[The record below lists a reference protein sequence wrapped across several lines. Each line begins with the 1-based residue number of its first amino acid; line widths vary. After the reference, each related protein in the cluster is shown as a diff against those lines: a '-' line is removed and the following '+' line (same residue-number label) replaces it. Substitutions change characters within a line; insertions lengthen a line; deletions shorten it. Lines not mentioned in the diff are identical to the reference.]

1 MDHAVGTFVP
11 EFPVLAAYLVAAVI
25 LGLTPGPDMTLF
37 LSKTVS
43 QSRLAGLAAFCGA
56 STGLVVHSV
65 LVAADLSVVLTTS
78 TTAFSILKVAGAIYL
93 AYLAYDAIVRGSAL
107 SLERQQARDTLGAIY
122 TKGLLVNLLNP
133 KIIVFFVTFLPQFV
147 SPTDPD
153 AAKKLLFLGL
163 AFAVI
168 NIPVCV
174 GLILFAD
181 RLARHLKKSPRLT
194 RVVDWLFAGVLGA
207 FAVRLLLAQSR

>member
-1 MDHAVGTFVP
+1 MSAFVP
-11 EFPVLAAYLVAAVI
+11 ELPVLAAYLVAAVI

-43 QSRLAGLAAFCGA
+43 QSRLAGLAAFSGA

-65 LVAADLSVVLTTS
+65 LVAAGLSVILTAS
-78 TTAFSILKVAGAIYL
+78 ATAFSILKAVGAVYL
-93 AYLAYDAIVRGSAL
+93 AYLAYDAIAKGSAL
-107 SLERQQARDTLGAIY
+107 SLDRDRAAERLGSVY
-122 TKGLLVNLLNP
+122 LKGLMVNLLNP

-147 SPTDPD
+147 SPTDTN

-163 AFAVI
+163 VFVVV
-168 NIPVCV
+168 NVPVCV

-181 RLARHLKKSPRLT
+181 RLARYLRRSPRAT
-194 RVVDWLFAGVLGA
+194 RIVDWLFAGVLGA
-207 FAVRLLLAQSR
+207 FAVRLLFAQNR